1 MNHDERR
8 EKKGEEEKKVI
19 KASSLRLHLEPPERA

>member
-1 MNHDERR
+1 MMRG
-8 EKKGEEEKKVI
+8 EKKIEEEEKKVI

>member
-1 MNHDERR
+1 MMRGEK
-8 EKKGEEEKKVI
+8 KKGEEEKKVI